1 MLSVIM
7 TPKQLPGYLPSD
19 IGLRAR
25 MISPDEAAGEL
36 DLGDPDAAAEQE
48 DVVVATLDQ
57 GRGKLQRQM
66 L

>member
-1 MLSVIM
+1 
-7 TPKQLPGYLPSD
+7 
-19 IGLRAR
+19 

-57 GRGKLQRQM
+57 RGGKLRRPT